1 MVITYKVS
9 EIMDA
14 LQKLSDVTPFESQVK
29 IVAQYMLSQHY
40 DDADCCL
47 FVCPNESPEP
57 VIAAR
62 NLLNFIIGYY
72 DLIGCSLCSVQD
84 CLDSAREFKRLF
96 KREKEERECDILQ

>member
-40 DDADCCL
+40 DDDDCCL

-57 VIAAR
+57 VVAAR

-72 DLIGCSLCSVQD
+72 DLIGCSFYSVQD